1 MVYSWVLIPFIA
13 AFIGWFMHRIALQ
26 LLFRPYVPKKLP
38 GITLQGLLPKNK
50 ARISSQIAKTA
61 SEKLLSFNA
70 IAENIS
76 RPESVQKVMPQLE
89 VHIDNFLRVKLPE
102 QMPVIGM
109 FIGDKTIAQLK
120 AVFVTELE
128 SLFPVVMSTYVNQ
141 LQGELDLEKIISEK
155 LQAIP
160 VDQLEK
166 MIRAALAREFRVF
179 GWMGAVMG
187 FVTGC
192 VTVLLT
198 LLISA

>member
-1 MVYSWVLIPFIA
+1 MAYSWVLIPFIA
-13 AFIGWFMHRIALQ
+13 AFIGWFMHWIALQ

-50 ARISSQIAKTA
+50 AGISRQIAKSA
-61 SEKLLSFNA
+61 SEKLLSFND

-120 AVFVTELE
+120 AVFITELE

-141 LQGELDLEKIISEK
+141 LQGELDLEKMISEK

-160 VDQLEK
+160 MDQLET

-198 LLISA
+198 LFM